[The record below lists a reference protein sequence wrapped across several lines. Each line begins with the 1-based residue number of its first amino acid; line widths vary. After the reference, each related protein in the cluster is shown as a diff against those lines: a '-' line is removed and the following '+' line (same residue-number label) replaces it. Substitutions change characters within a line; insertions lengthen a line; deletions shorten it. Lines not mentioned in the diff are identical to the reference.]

1 MRKDHMAYQSL
12 EDRMFQ
18 DVIIART
25 VGRLFCE
32 NLSPINI
39 HKGADLC
46 VDIRER
52 SATTKQ
58 NIYSGKLTHE

>member
-1 MRKDHMAYQSL
+1 MRKGM

-18 DVIIART
+18 DVIMARA
-25 VGRLFCE
+25 VGRLFSE

-58 NIYSGKLTHE
+58 NIYSGKSTDE